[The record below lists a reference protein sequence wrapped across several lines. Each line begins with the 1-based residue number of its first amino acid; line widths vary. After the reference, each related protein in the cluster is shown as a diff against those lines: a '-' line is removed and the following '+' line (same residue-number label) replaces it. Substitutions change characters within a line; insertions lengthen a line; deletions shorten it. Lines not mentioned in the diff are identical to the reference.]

1 VALFVLGAGA
11 TRGCSFIDAFR
22 NPCIPPLDSD
32 FFTQLQRVKNPKHQ
46 KLIKEVIGD
55 VVALFGTNFRV
66 TLENVFATLE
76 HTIRMLRTTG
86 DTRAFNREELVE
98 KRDRLLQAIA
108 VVLEESLG
116 RHILNKPA
124 DHDHCE
130 CEQHATLVENA
141 LKAGDDI
148 LSFNYDCTI
157 DYALKNHGANKWN
170 PRYGYGFGLGPR
182 GSNLTGDRFWSPSQ
196 LTSEGNTIHLY
207 KLHGSLHFQITEKS
221 DKLKIILKQR
231 PYTRQFGNLRF
242 TIIPP
247 ESNKAY
253 DKGAFRILWS
263 RAAAAIKRATN
274 IVFVGYSLPPTDL
287 HSTALFRTAVSKEQL
302 SSLVIINPDAEV
314 RQRTR
319 SILHRGL
326 KPETRVMS
334 FDRLSEFL
342 AADLRLWR
350 S

>member
-1 VALFVLGAGA
+1 MALFVLGAGA
-11 TRGCSFIDAFR
+11 TRGCSFVDASR

-46 KLIKEVIGD
+46 KLIKDVIGD
-55 VVALFGTNFRV
+55 VVGLFGTNFSV

-116 RHILNKPA
+116 RHILSEP
-124 DHDHCE
+124 DDRDHCE
-130 CEQHATLVENA
+130 CEQHAALVGKVLE
-141 LKAGDDI
+141 AGDDI

-157 DYALKNHGANKWN
+157 DYSLKNNGSGKWN
-170 PRYGYGFGLGPR
+170 PRYGYGFGLGPGGR
-182 GSNLTGDRFWSPSQ
+182 SLSGDKYWAPREPSDK
-196 LTSEGNTIHLY
+196 EHTIHLY
-207 KLHGSLHFQITEKS
+207 KLHGSLHFQITEKG
-221 DKLKIILKQR
+221 DKLKIRLKQR
-231 PYTRQFGNLRF
+231 PYTKQIGDLRF

-253 DKGAFRILWS
+253 DKGAFRLLWS
-263 RAAAAIKRATN
+263 CAAGSIKKAKE
-274 IVFVGYSLPPTDL
+274 IILIGYSLPLTDL

-302 SSLVIINPDAEV
+302 QSLVIVNPDREA
-314 RQRTR
+314 RKRTR
-319 SILHRGL
+319 GVLQRGISH
-326 KPETRVMS
+326 ETRVIS
-334 FDRLSEFL
+334 CDEIGEFL
-342 AADLRLWR
+342 AIDPSLWR
-350 S
+350 R